1 MGDSCPLPL
10 PKNPVESL
18 VGEDRML
25 GGSGRNSKSKTVRGK
40 LTPPRDSSQNSRSR
54 SFRGRGSLPV
64 VQEEMGKSEGTFW
77 E

>member
-1 MGDSCPLPL
+1 
-10 PKNPVESL
+10 
-18 VGEDRML
+18 ML